1 MQKFYDEEPSLDFKK
16 NHFKVNENFL
26 HGVSVA
32 SLSVKNLKEAKELQK
47 EIGEYEIVN
56 SPFLHLLDDE
66 VVLYTQK
73 VLKQTLKKFIDKKP
87 KKVLIVGLG
96 NQAILADAF
105 GGLVVE
111 SLTLKNNMYLLK
123 PDVYGNTN
131 IMSFDLVCGVVKQI
145 APDLVILIDSLATS
159 NIKRLACSFQF
170 CDIGILPGGALS
182 DVNKIIS
189 EKTLGVSCVVIGA
202 PFMIFANG
210 LNSDLDEP
218 YRNLILTA
226 KDIDE
231 FVLRSATMV
240 AEIVFE
246 LV

>member
-32 SLSVKNLKEAKELQK
+32 SLSIKNKAQAEKFKK

-66 VVLYTQK
+66 VVEYTFK
-73 VLKQTLKKFIDKKP
+73 IVKKTLKKFISNKP
-87 KKVLIVGLG
+87 NRVLVVGLG
-96 NQAILADAF
+96 NQAIKADAF

-111 SLTLKNNMYLLK
+111 NIRLKNNTFLLK

-131 IMSFDLVCGVVKQI
+131 IMSFDIVCGVVKQI
-145 APDLVILIDSLATS
+145 EPDLVVLVDSLATS

-170 CDIGILPGGALS
+170 CNIGILPGGALGNH
-182 DVNKIIS
+182 NKIIS
-189 EKTLGVSCVVIGA
+189 QQTLGVPCVVIGA
-202 PFMIFANG
+202 PFMVFANG
-210 LNSDLDEP
+210 LNSDLQEP

-231 FVLRSATMV
+231 FVDRSAIMV
-240 AEIVFE
+240 AEAVSD

>member
-16 NHFKVNENFL
+16 NHFKISENFL
-26 HGVSVA
+26 HGISVA
-32 SLSVKNLKEAKELQK
+32 SLSVKNSKQAEAYNK

-56 SPFLHLLDDE
+56 SPFLNLLDE
-66 VVLYTQK
+66 NVVLYTK
-73 VLKQTLKKFIDKKP
+73 KILKQTFKKFVSKKP

-96 NQAILADAF
+96 NQGIMADAF

-111 SLTLKNNMYLLK
+111 HIKVKKNMFLLK

-131 IMSFDLVCGVVKQI
+131 IMSFDVVSGVVKQLK
-145 APDLVILIDSLATS
+145 PDLVLLIDSLATK

-170 CDIGILPGGALS
+170 CDIGILPGGALGNQ
-182 DVNKIIS
+182 NKMIS
-189 EKTLGVSCVVIGA
+189 KKTLGVPCVVIGV

-210 LNSDLDEP
+210 LNSDLEVP

-240 AEIVFE
+240 AKVVSE
-246 LV
+246 LL

>member
-32 SLSVKNLKEAKELQK
+32 SLSVKNLKQAESLGK

-56 SPFLHLLDDE
+56 SPFLNALDDE
-66 VVLYTQK
+66 VVFYTQK
-73 VLKQTLKKFIDKKP
+73 ILKDTLKKFIYKKP

-105 GGLVVE
+105 GGLTVE
-111 SLTLKNNMYLLK
+111 HIKLKKNMYLLK

-131 IMSFDLVCGVVKQI
+131 IMSFDIVSGIVKELK
-145 APDLVILIDSLATS
+145 PDLVILIDSLATY

-170 CDIGILPGGALS
+170 CDIGILPGGALGNH
-182 DVNKIIS
+182 NKLIS
-189 EKTLGVSCVVIGA
+189 KKTLGVQCVVIGA
-202 PFMIFANG
+202 PFMIFAHG
-210 LNSDLDEP
+210 LNSDLEEP

-240 AEIVFE
+240 AEALSD